1 LLCSKFSN
9 KKQYF
14 PETFLINNNISRR
27 RIVLVLFQLPS
38 IRLPFVTKISSSLY
52 SSHSHAAENAR
63 KSKGSHEKGLLTVLI
78 PAVLSTSLIIS
89 VLGYLWLRKRGEKG
103 KTKQSSQ
110 HKVDKLIKQPSIK
123 IIADKL
129 HPNSISYGDA
139 VSVSSLTIDRTNTL
153 EILAVLLIFVLLFS
167 AALNTFCSKNCFEE
181 GIHLLFPVIENS
193 TN

>member
-1 LLCSKFSN
+1 
-9 KKQYF
+9 
-14 PETFLINNNISRR
+14 
-27 RIVLVLFQLPS
+27 LVLFQLPS

-139 VSVSSLTIDRTNTL
+139 LTIDRTNTL